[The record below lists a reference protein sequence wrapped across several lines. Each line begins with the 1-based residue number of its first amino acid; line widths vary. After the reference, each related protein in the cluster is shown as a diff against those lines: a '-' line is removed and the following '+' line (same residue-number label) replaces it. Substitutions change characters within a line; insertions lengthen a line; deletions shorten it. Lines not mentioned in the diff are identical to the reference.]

1 MVRRPRKCSFICF
14 LSMRQR
20 LISSYWET
28 LSRLSIWPSISKSC
42 RANSLSTTLAST
54 RETTLNACHI
64 GTATDPAKQSDL
76 HQGKDKVSNMLSQ
89 GDVPKGVSC
98 TDPCSTSDLAKVQH
112 TVCTSTSEA
121 WATLYKFYHMYP
133 KIDFAQWQVS
143 TFTLTDI
150 WLQSKKKLLS
160 RLRFCFKNV
169 LKKVALREQSNLL
182 PGVQL
187 ISRHLDSD
195 VSSVRPGETRL
206 QSKKKLLLTDVSK
219 NCSEGD

>member
-1 MVRRPRKCSFICF
+1 MSMVHRPRKSSFTCF

-20 LISSYWET
+20 LISTYWET
-28 LSRLSIWPSISKSC
+28 LSRRSIWPSISKSC

-76 HQGKDKVSNMLSQ
+76 HQGKHKVSNMLSK

-98 TDPCSTSDLAKVQH
+98 TDPCSPSDLAKVQH

-121 WATLYKFYHMYP
+121 WATLYKFYLMYA
-133 KIDFAQWQVS
+133 KIDFAQWQVT

-160 RLRFCFKNV
+160 RLRLCFQEC
-169 LKKVALREQSNLL
+169 LE
-182 PGVQL
+182 
-187 ISRHLDSD
+187 
-195 VSSVRPGETRL
+195 ETCIKRTIKSADWCPAHFTSPR
-206 QSKKKLLLTDVSK
+206 Q
-219 NCSEGD
+219 